1 MWILWMDY
9 LQFKVFRIRAWL
21 YQSFIMS
28 QSQARIIGIT
38 GGICAGKSTVTE
50 FLRDNGV
57 TIIDADKLGH
67 KVYEPSTPAFELL
80 VRHFGNE
87 IVSDDG
93 NIDRRKLG
101 SIVFTDKSEMREL
114 EKIVWPE
121 IRRLII
127 EEIVKGKETLSNRID
142 SIPVIAIEA
151 AVMIEAGWQDLVTE
165 LWVVYVDKDE
175 ARSRLMSRNGLSAE
189 EADRRIA
196 AQLSNEE
203 RIQFA
208 NAVIH
213 NNLPRE
219 ELRDKVNLLLSA
231 GPRPS
236 S

>member
-1 MWILWMDY
+1 
-9 LQFKVFRIRAWL
+9 
-21 YQSFIMS
+21 
-28 QSQARIIGIT
+28 
-38 GGICAGKSTVTE
+38 
-50 FLRDNGV
+50 
-57 TIIDADKLGH
+57 
-67 KVYEPSTPAFELL
+67 
-80 VRHFGNE
+80 
-87 IVSDDG
+87 
-93 NIDRRKLG
+93 
-101 SIVFTDKSEMREL
+101 MREL